1 MANTSKYHK
10 FNAKCNKTSIIKT
23 YCVKIYKQ
31 FIGQTKIY
39 SHLCN
44 TKHSIKHKSFMDI
57 KEKDIIYSESVKAG
71 KRIYYLDVKL
81 SRNGDRYVS
90 ITESKKIVE
99 DESIDN
105 PRFTFEKHKI
115 FLYREDF
122 EKFAAA
128 LNKVIAF
135 ASGTP
140 VDDAASSDGDKP
152 QLLADADLNIDINF

>member
-1 MANTSKYHK
+1 
-10 FNAKCNKTSIIKT
+10 
-23 YCVKIYKQ
+23 
-31 FIGQTKIY
+31 
-39 SHLCN
+39 
-44 TKHSIKHKSFMDI
+44 MDI